1 MTNATTVDLTDV
13 EPFVRGEHH
22 QMLAELR
29 RQSPVYW
36 NEGADGS
43 QFWALTRYDD
53 VLWAYRNHETFSS
66 VRGAIV
72 GGSFRSENDTAANRM
87 LVASDLP
94 RHRMLKQ
101 VLQPAFAGAMVDA
114 VAEQV
119 RQLLDTA
126 VAGLVSRGGGDF
138 ATDIATE
145 LPAGALMTVMGIG
158 YGDAHDLIKM
168 TRRMVGYRDEAF
180 VDLGGDVRVRLAW
193 LQAEIFDFFA
203 DLLADRRRRP
213 GDDLV
218 SILLRARVNNRPLSD
233 EDIFF
238 NCMNVAVGG
247 NETSSYTVC
256 TGLLALT
263 ENPDEYDRLAATPG
277 LLGSALEEMLRW
289 GSTNAYVQRVATR
302 DVQRHDVTIRAG
314 DSVTLWNVSAN
325 RDEAQ
330 FPDPYRFDVGRSPN
344 RHVTYGSG
352 IHRCIGAPVA
362 QTEMSLL
369 FERLLALGVRLRLDA
384 DVRRLRSNFILG
396 ITSLPVRVGAA

>member
-1 MTNATTVDLTDV
+1 M
-13 EPFVRGEHH
+13 
-22 QMLAELR
+22 
-29 RQSPVYW
+29 
-36 NEGADGS
+36 
-43 QFWALTRYDD
+43 
-53 VLWAYRNHETFSS
+53 LWAYRNHETFSS